1 MADQLYLSYWLRGF
15 NERNMLAAFGKMLG
29 KFPFSSSQ
37 PGASTLRIHAIEYAE
52 PVLLETCFEPP
63 LRVEKLIQAAAEFG
77 SPDCAYLVSGYW
89 DLWQNHDG
97 WRLIPAPVVLAC
109 YGPSF
114 QNELG
119 DHLRVEVGLDTHF
132 LPETNQPASAGNVRS
147 NIRGLLRLIHELG
160 EALPVERRNLWTE
173 SGENFAERLRDSLT
187 TATRETLRG

>member
-1 MADQLYLSYWLRGF
+1 MADQLYVSYWLRGY
-15 NERNMLAAFGKMLG
+15 NERNMLAAFGEMLR
-29 KFPFSSSQ
+29 KFPFSSSP

-52 PVLLETCFEPP
+52 PVLLENCFEPP
-63 LRVEKLIQAAAEFG
+63 VRVEKVIEAASEFG

-89 DLWQNHDG
+89 DLWQNNDG
-97 WRLIPAPVVLAC
+97 WRLIPAPVQLAC
-109 YGPSF
+109 YGPAF

-132 LPETNQPASAGNVRS
+132 LPETNRQAGAGKVRS
-147 NIRGLLRLIHELG
+147 NIQGLLRLIHELD

-187 TATRETLRG
+187 TVTRETLRG